1 MGIALMPNSK
11 AVSPLIATVFT
22 ILFGVIMLAIVL
34 NVVNP
39 MFRRAQGTSV
49 ITDAFQSLEMLNT
62 AINGVA
68 SESQGSKR
76 TVSLSVT
83 DGFYRTN
90 STYDWLYFE
99 YEPQEDIRLA
109 GTKGNVEIERGLE
122 FADYFNYY
130 ADGSKATPTWTN
142 TSGQWT
148 ASDYK
153 YSGQNGLAYHNVS
166 GPFENWKFSASISN
180 VTGPTGGQV
189 FVLPTN
195 PESLVGFWPFDN
207 RSGSVAY
214 DYSGNRNNGTLT
226 LMNTT
231 GNSTSGWQDAANCEA
246 GRSCLLFDGVDD
258 VVEIANSPSLNP
270 ANQITVSFWLKRTGD
285 PFIHPLSKTYQ
296 GDKDQYEFY
305 APSNSL
311 GFYVNTSTSL
321 SSVSSPG
328 YTLTLNDTWYHVV
341 GVYDGS
347 YIRLFVNGAEVG
359 SGTALTGVMVD
370 NGEPL
375 TIGARRN
382 GYGYFNGTIDEVMVF
397 NRSLS
402 AAEIL
407 ALYETSAKKLIAT
420 GTQTITTKTNVSVVL
435 SNPAGRTKFDDVKV
449 TRDRNKLTFIIPY
462 DGIDINSTLRVGK
475 GEHQIE
481 ILHMGT
487 NATSNRP
494 VIQITSV

>member
-1 MGIALMPNSK
+1 MGIALTPNSK

-39 MFRRAQGTSV
+39 MFRRAQSTSV
-49 ITDAFQSLEMLNT
+49 VTDAFQNLEMLNT

-83 DGFYRTN
+83 EGFYRTN

-99 YEPQEDIRLA
+99 YEPQEDIRLT

-130 ADGSKATPTWTN
+130 VDGSKATPAWTN

-226 LMNTT
+226 DMNTI
-231 GNSTSGWQDAANCEA
+231 GNATSGWNSTDCKF
-246 GRSCLLFDGVDD
+246 GSCLKFDGVNDYVD
-258 VVEIANSPSLNP
+258 VGNASSLNMGT
-270 ANQITVSFWLKRTGD
+270 NDFTISSWIKLNKLDVGYGIIRKRGTGVGWD
-285 PFIHPLSKTYQ
+285 LQVWDTNRLDFRTYN
-296 GDKDQYEFY
+296 GTWNEIY
-305 APSNSL
+305 PSA
-311 GFYVNTSTSL
+311 GTWTAVT
-321 SSVSSPG
+321 
-328 YTLTLNDTWYHVV
+328 DTWYFVV
-341 GVYDGS
+341 AQKDGS
-347 YIRLFVNGAEVG
+347 TLRLFANGVQI
-359 SGTALTGVMVD
+359 GTAEAHSSTISNTD
-370 NGEPL
+370 NVK
-375 TIGARRN
+375 IGLAQ
-382 GYGYFNGTIDEVMVF
+382 YYANGTIDEVMVF
-397 NRSLS
+397 NRLLS

-407 ALYETSAKKLIAT
+407 ALYETSTKKLDAT
-420 GTQTITTKTNVSVVL
+420 GTQTITAKTNVSVVL
-435 SNPAGRTKFDDVKV
+435 SNPAGRTKFDDVRV
-449 TRDRNKLTFIIPY
+449 TREKNKLTFIIPY
-462 DGIDINSTLRVGK
+462 DGIDINGTLRVGK
-475 GEHQIE
+475 GEHWIE
-481 ILHMGT
+481 ILHMGI